1 MHAIARFDERFLVGV
16 HEARPVFEHA
26 DDMKICF
33 MPVPARA
40 QLRRKICP
48 KKLRDHLVTLT
59 ISRSR

>member
-16 HEARPVFEHA
+16 HEATVFEHA
-26 DDMKICF
+26 DDFKICL
-33 MPVPARA
+33 MPVPACA
-40 QLRRKICP
+40 QLRRKTCP

>member
-1 MHAIARFDERFLVGV
+1 MHAIARFDERFLVAV

-26 DDMKICF
+26 DDMKICL

-40 QLRRKICP
+40 QLKRKNCP
-48 KKLRDHLVTLT
+48 KELRDQIVTLA